1 MNKILCYLAILLLSL
16 STNTYA
22 WTQWPPEPLKSCET
36 HAQYGFPKTDGT
48 ILTICRSAYVV
59 GYDAANRTTAWSV
72 YTLNP
77 YTMLGCFPR
86 TNSFA
91 ADESIGNSPLP
102 SEYANTGYDRGHLV
116 PNSDMDYSLRT
127 ELESFIMTNIVPQ
140 NPTLNRG
147 PWKLLE
153 VTIRGWTV
161 QLQTPIVVYS
171 GAIYDLRDRTIGQ
184 GIKVPHAFYKIA
196 INTKTN
202 EVAAWIFANNADR
215 SMNLVNRRVPVSEVF
230 KQTGIKFAMPKS
242 YTEINPGEEWPV
254 NFGALIRKKR
264 TKCELERKNK

>member
-1 MNKILCYLAILLLSL
+1 MRYLLLLLFLVVTPVKS
-16 STNTYA
+16 
-22 WTQWPPEPLKSCET
+22 WTQLPPEPINSCQT

-48 ILTICRSAYVV
+48 IMTICRSAYVV
-59 GYDAANRTTAWSV
+59 GYDGANRTTAWSV

-77 YTMLGCFPR
+77 YTTLGCFPR
-86 TNSFA
+86 TNSFT
-91 ADESIGNSPLP
+91 ADDSIGNSPTP
-102 SEYANTGYDRGHLV
+102 SEYTNTGYDRGHLV

-127 ELESFIMTNIVPQ
+127 ELESFIMTNIVAQ

-147 PWKLLE
+147 AWKLLE

-171 GAIYDLRDRTIGQ
+171 GAIYNLKDKTIGR

-202 EVAAWIFANNADR
+202 EAAAWIFANTADR
-215 SMNLVNRRVPVSEVF
+215 SMDLVRRRVPVSEVER
-230 KQTGIKFAMPKS
+230 QTGIKFGMPKE
-242 YTEINPGEEWPV
+242 YREINPGEEWPV
-254 NFGALIRKKR
+254 NFGALIRQKKS
-264 TKCELERKNK
+264 KCDLERKHK